1 MAYLGRTAAVSDRP
15 REPGQPSYTA
25 GRRIMKASAALRKEV
40 DSGDC
45 WKGFRPGDWTTSIN
59 VRDFIV
65 RNVTPYKGNED
76 FLAGPS
82 QRTKAVWAKLQPY
95 FADERKKGVLAV
107 DAKTPSTL
115 LAHTAGYIDQAN
127 EVIVGLQTD
136 QPFKRAIFPY
146 GGLRMVE
153 AGLKAAG
160 FEPDP
165 AVHKAFTNYRKSH
178 NDGVFDAYTPEIMN
192 CRRSGIITGLPDAYG
207 RGRII
212 GDYRRVALCGVDR
225 LLEAKRSERAQ
236 IDDMWPNDEI
246 IRQREELA
254 EQMRAL
260 EDLASMA
267 KLYGY
272 DISKPASNAQEA
284 FQWTY
289 FAYLGAI
296 KEANGAAM
304 SVGRISSFLDVYIER
319 DLKDGVLDEAGA
331 QELWDQLVQKLRIVR
346 FLRTPDYDALFSGD
360 PYWATECVGGMDLDG
375 RALVTKSSYRML
387 HTLYNLG
394 PAPEP
399 NITILWSNQ
408 MPAPF
413 KRYCVKVSKDTSS
426 LQYENDDLMRPFWGD
441 DYGIACCVS
450 AMRLGKQMQ
459 FFGARVNLAK
469 ALLYAINGGRDEV
482 SGEQVA
488 PQTLPVSGEFLDFD
502 EVMAKFDTTMEWLA
516 RTYVHAMNC
525 IHYMHDKYFYERLEM
540 ALHDRDILRTMA
552 FGIAGLSVVADSLA
566 AIKYAKV
573 HVIRDNTGL
582 AVDYRIEG
590 TKGSNVVPQYGNN
603 DDRVDSIAA
612 ELVTRFMQ
620 KIRKHPTYRNATHTQ
635 SVLTI
640 TSNVV
645 YGKTTGNPPDGRR
658 KGEPF
663 GPGAN
668 PMHGRDSHGWLA
680 SCLSVAKLPYGDSL
694 DGISYT
700 VSVAPQKAHL
710 SPEEL
715 VDGAVKAF
723 DVYFGHGGFHMN
735 LNVIEKET
743 LEDAMKNPD
752 KYPQLTIRVSGYAVN
767 FVRLTPEQQRD
778 VISRTFHGQI

>member
-1 MAYLGRTAAVSDRP
+1 
-15 REPGQPSYTA
+15 
-25 GRRIMKASAALRKEV
+25 MKSSATLAKEV
-40 DSGDC
+40 ET
-45 WKGFRPGDWTTSIN
+45 KGGQDPWRGFKQGDWRTSIS

-65 RNVTPYKGNED
+65 RNVTPYTGDEK
-76 FLAGPS
+76 FLAPAS
-82 QRTKAVWAKLQPY
+82 AKTKAVWAKLQPY
-95 FADERKKGVLAV
+95 FQEERKKGVLAV

-115 LAHTAGYIDQAN
+115 LAHKPGYIDHDN
-127 EVIVGLQTD
+127 EVVVGLQTD
-136 QPFKRAIFPY
+136 EPFKRAIFPY

-160 FEPDP
+160 FEADP
-165 AVHKAFTNYRKSH
+165 QVHEAFTKYRKSH
-178 NDGVFDAYTPEIMN
+178 NDGVFDAYTPEIMR
-192 CRRSGIITGLPDAYG
+192 CRKSGIITGLPDSYG

-212 GDYRRVALCGVDR
+212 GDYRRVALYGVDR
-225 LLEAKRSERAQ
+225 LLEVKEIEREQ
-236 IDDMWPNDEI
+236 INDMWPTDEV

-254 EQMRAL
+254 EQIRAL
-260 EDLASMA
+260 KDLAAMA
-267 KLYGY
+267 KLYGF
-272 DISKPASNAQEA
+272 DISAPATNAREA

-304 SVGRISSFLDVYIER
+304 SIGRISSFLDVYIER
-319 DLKDGVLDEAGA
+319 DIREGKLDEAGA

-375 RALVTKSSYRML
+375 RTLVTKSSYRML

-399 NITILWSNQ
+399 NITVLWSKHFPN
-408 MPAPF
+408 PF
-413 KRYCVKVSKDTSS
+413 KRFCVKVSRDTSS

-450 AMRLGKQMQ
+450 AMKLGKQMQ

-469 ALLYAINGGRDEV
+469 ALLYAINGGRDEN
-482 SGEQVA
+482 SGDQIA
-488 PQTLPVSGEFLDFD
+488 PPTPAITSEFLDYD
-502 EVMAKFDTTMEWLA
+502 EVMEKFDTTMEWLA

-552 FGIAGLSVVADSLA
+552 FGIAGLSVVADSLS
-566 AIKYAKV
+566 AIKYGKIRT
-573 HVIRDNTGL
+573 IRDKNGI
-582 AVDYRIEG
+582 AVDYKNEG
-590 TKGSNVVPQYGNN
+590 NANVPQFGNN
-603 DDRVDSIAA
+603 DDRVDKIAS
-612 ELVTRFMQ
+612 ELVTSFME

-645 YGKTTGNPPDGRR
+645 YGKATGNTPDGRR

-668 PMHGRDSHGWLA
+668 PMHGRDNHGWLA
-680 SCLSVAKLPYGDSL
+680 SCLSVAKLPYKDSQ

-700 VSVAPQKAHL
+700 VSVSPQKAHL
-710 SPEEL
+710 SEREL
-715 VDGAVKAF
+715 IDSATKAF
-723 DVYFGHGGFHMN
+723 DVYFDHGGFHMN
-735 LNVIEKET
+735 LNVIDKDT

>member
-1 MAYLGRTAAVSDRP
+1 
-15 REPGQPSYTA
+15 
-25 GRRIMKASAALRKEV
+25 MKASAALRKEAKA
-40 DSGDC
+40 GDC
-45 WKGFRPGDWTTSIN
+45 WNDFQPGDWLSSIN

-65 RNVTPYKGNED
+65 RNVAPYTGDEA
-76 FLAGPS
+76 FLTGPS

-95 FADERKKGVLAV
+95 FAEERKKGVLAV
-107 DAKTPSTL
+107 DAQTPSTL
-115 LAHTAGYIDQAN
+115 LAHKAGYIDRDN
-127 EVIVGLQTD
+127 EIIVGLQTD
-136 QPFKRAIFPY
+136 QPFKRAIFPF

-153 AGLKAAG
+153 TGLKAAG
-160 FEPDP
+160 YEPDP
-165 AVHKAFTNYRKSH
+165 AVHEAFTKYRKSH

-212 GDYRRVALCGVDR
+212 GDYRRVALYGIDR
-225 LLEAKRSERAQ
+225 LLAAKRAEREQ
-236 IDDMWPNDEI
+236 IDDMWPSDDI
-246 IRQREELA
+246 IRLREELSD
-254 EQMRAL
+254 QMRAL
-260 EDLASMA
+260 EDLSSMA
-267 KLYGY
+267 KLYGH
-272 DISKPASNAQEA
+272 DISKPARNAQEA

-304 SVGRISSFLDVYIER
+304 SIGRISSFLDIYIER
-319 DLKDGVLDEAGA
+319 DLKQGVLDEGKA

-375 RALVTKSSYRML
+375 RTLVTKSSYRML
-387 HTLYNLG
+387 HTLTNLG

-399 NITILWSNQ
+399 NITVLWSNH
-408 MPAPF
+408 MPATF
-413 KRYCVKVSKDTSS
+413 KRYCAKVSRDTSS
-426 LQYENDDLMRPFWGD
+426 LQYENDDLMRQFWGD

-488 PQTLPVSGEFLDFD
+488 PRTLPVAGDFLDYD
-502 EVMAKFDTTMEWLA
+502 DVMAKFDTIMEWLA

-552 FGIAGLSVVADSLA
+552 FGIAGLSVVADSLS
-566 AIKYAKV
+566 AIKYGK
-573 HVIRDNTGL
+573 IRVARDAAGL
-582 AVDYRIEG
+582 VVDYQNEG
-590 TKGSNVVPQYGNN
+590 NKATPQFGNN
-603 DDRVDSIAA
+603 DDRVDQIASDI
-612 ELVTRFMQ
+612 VTSFMG

-645 YGKTTGNPPDGRR
+645 YGKATGNTPDGRR

-680 SCLSVAKLPYGDSL
+680 SCLSVAKLPYKDAQ

-700 VSVAPQKAHL
+700 VSVAPQKTHL
-710 SPEEL
+710 SEGQLIDE
-715 VDGAVKAF
+715 AVKAF
-723 DVYFGHGGFHMN
+723 DVYFDRGGFHMN
-735 LNVIEKET
+735 LNVIDRDT

>member
-1 MAYLGRTAAVSDRP
+1 MTSH
-15 REPGQPSYTA
+15 
-25 GRRIMKASAALRKEV
+25 AALAKKPADKSRT
-40 DSGDC
+40 DQDP
-45 WKGFRPGDWTTSIN
+45 WRGFNPGDWRTGID
-59 VRDFIV
+59 VRNFIV
-65 RNVTPYKGNED
+65 RNVTPYTGDES
-76 FLAGPS
+76 FLASSTP
-82 QRTKAVWAKLQPY
+82 RTKAVWAKLQSY
-95 FADERKKGVLAV
+95 FKDEQKKGVLAV

-115 LAHTAGYIDQAN
+115 LAHKAGYIDRDN
-127 EVIVGLQTD
+127 EIIVGLQTD

-160 FEPDP
+160 FDADP
-165 AVHKAFTNYRKSH
+165 QVHEAFTKYRKSH
-178 NDGVFDAYTPEIMN
+178 NDGVFDAYTPEIMR
-192 CRRSGIITGLPDAYG
+192 CRKSGIITGLPDAYG

-212 GDYRRVALCGVDR
+212 GDYRRVALYGVDR
-225 LLEAKRSERAQ
+225 LLEAKASERAQ
-236 IDDMWPNDEI
+236 IDDMWPTDEV
-246 IRQREELA
+246 IRMREEMA

-260 EDLASMA
+260 KDLVSMA
-267 KLYGY
+267 ELYGC
-272 DISKPASNAQEA
+272 DIIRPATTAREA
-284 FQWTY
+284 VQWTY
-289 FAYLGAI
+289 LAYLGAI

-304 SVGRISSFLDVYIER
+304 SIGRISSFLDIYIER
-319 DLKDGVLDEAGA
+319 DLEEGTLDETGA

-375 RALVTKSSYRML
+375 RPLVTKSSYRML
-387 HTLYNLG
+387 HTLKTLG

-399 NITILWSNQ
+399 NITVLWSKN
-408 MPAPF
+408 MPDTF
-413 KRYCVKVSKDTSS
+413 KRYCIKTSRDTSS
-426 LQYENDDLMRPFWGD
+426 LQYENDDLMRPHWGD

-469 ALLYAINGGRDEV
+469 ALLYAINGGRDEN
-482 SGEQVA
+482 SGDQIA
-488 PQTLPVSGEFLDFD
+488 PATSPVTGEYLEYD
-502 EVMAKFDTTMEWLA
+502 EVFAKFDITMDWLA

-566 AIKYAKV
+566 AIKYGKIR
-573 HVIRDNTGL
+573 VIRDERGL
-582 AVDYRIEG
+582 AVDYKNES
-590 TKGSNVVPQYGNN
+590 KAAVPQFGNN
-603 DDRVDSIAA
+603 DDRVDTIASG
-612 ELVTRFMQ
+612 LVTRFME

-645 YGKTTGNPPDGRR
+645 YGKATGNTPDGRR

-680 SCLSVAKLPYGDSL
+680 SCLSVAKLPYKDSQ

-710 SPEEL
+710 SEKEL
-715 VDGAVKAF
+715 LDGATKAF
-723 DVYFGHGGFHMN
+723 DVYFGQGGFHMN
-735 LNVIEKET
+735 LNVIDKDT

-767 FVRLTPEQQRD
+767 FIRLTREQQLD
-778 VISRTFHGQI
+778 VINRTFHGQI

>member
-1 MAYLGRTAAVSDRP
+1 MQATVSLAKKP
-15 REPGQPSYTA
+15 VSE
-25 GRRIMKASAALRKEV
+25 
-40 DSGDC
+40 DC
-45 WKGFRPGDWTTSIN
+45 WRGFKPGNWRGEID

-65 RNVTPYKGNED
+65 RNVTPYEGDEK
-76 FLAGPS
+76 FLAGPTK
-82 QRTKAVWAKLQPY
+82 RTKAVWDKLQPY
-95 FADERKKGVLAV
+95 FQQERKKGVLAV
-107 DAKTPSTL
+107 DAKTPSNL
-115 LAHTAGYIDQAN
+115 LAHKAGYIDRTN
-127 EVIVGLQTD
+127 EVVVGLQTD

-160 FEPDP
+160 FEADP
-165 AVHKAFTNYRKSH
+165 QVHEAFTRYRKSH

-212 GDYRRVALCGVDR
+212 GDYRRVALYGTER
-225 LLEAKRSERAQ
+225 LIEAKNEERAQ
-236 IDDMWPNDEI
+236 INDMWPTDEV
-246 IRQREELA
+246 IRMREEMS
-254 EQMRAL
+254 EQIRAL
-260 EDLASMA
+260 EDLAAMG
-267 KLYGY
+267 KLYDC
-272 DISKPASNAQEA
+272 DISRPAVNAQEA
-284 FQWTY
+284 VQWTY
-289 FAYLGAI
+289 LAYLGAI

-304 SVGRISSFLDVYIER
+304 SMGRISTFLDIYIER
-319 DLKDGVLDEAGA
+319 DLKEGKLDEAGA

-375 RALVTKSSYRML
+375 RPLVTKSSYRML
-387 HTLYNLG
+387 HTLTNLG

-399 NITILWSNQ
+399 NITVLWSQ
-408 MPAPF
+408 HLPETF
-413 KRYCVKVSKDTSS
+413 KRYCIKVSRDTSA
-426 LQYENDDLMRPFWGD
+426 LQYENDDLMRPHWGD

-450 AMRLGKQMQ
+450 AMKLGKQMQ

-469 ALLYAINGGRDEV
+469 CLLYAINGGRDEI
-482 SGEQVA
+482 SGQQVA
-488 PQTLPVSGEFLDFD
+488 PAMPPVTSEILDYD
-502 EVMAKFDTTMEWLA
+502 EVFEKLDRMMEWLA

-540 ALHDRDILRTMA
+540 ALHDRDVLRTMA
-552 FGIAGLSVVADSLA
+552 FGIAGLSVVADSLS
-566 AIKYAKV
+566 AIKYGKV
-573 HVIRDNTGL
+573 RVIRDETGL
-582 AVDYRIEG
+582 AIDYNNERNEDP
-590 TKGSNVVPQYGNN
+590 PQFGNN
-603 DDRVDSIAA
+603 DDRVDNIAKD
-612 ELVTRFMQ
+612 LVTRFMQ

-645 YGKTTGNPPDGRR
+645 YGKHTGNTPDGRR
-658 KGEPF
+658 KGDPF

-680 SCLSVAKLPYGDSL
+680 SCLSVAKLPYKDSL

-710 SPEEL
+710 SDEEL
-715 VDGAVKAF
+715 VSGAIKAF
-723 DVYFGHGGFHMN
+723 DTYFGQGGFHMN
-735 LNVIEKET
+735 LNVLDKDT
-743 LEDAMKNPD
+743 LLDAMDNPD

-767 FVRLTPEQQRD
+767 FVRLTREQQKD

>member
-1 MAYLGRTAAVSDRP
+1 
-15 REPGQPSYTA
+15 
-25 GRRIMKASAALRKEV
+25 MKSSAARSKEA
-40 DSGDC
+40 DAGHC
-45 WKGFRPGDWTTSIN
+45 WDGFRPGDWTTSIN

-65 RNVTPYKGNED
+65 RNVKPYPGNED

-107 DAKTPSTL
+107 DVQTPSTL
-115 LAHTAGYIDQAN
+115 LAHKAGYIDREN

-153 AGLKAAG
+153 AGIKAAG

-165 AVHKAFTNYRKSH
+165 LVHEAFTKYRKSH

-212 GDYRRVALCGVDR
+212 GDYRRVALYGVDR
-225 LLEAKRSERAQ
+225 LLEVKREERAQ
-236 IDDMWPNDEI
+236 IDDMWPTDEI
-246 IRQREELA
+246 IRVREELS

-260 EDLASMA
+260 EDLAAMA
-267 KLYGY
+267 KLYGL

-304 SVGRISSFLDVYIER
+304 SIGRISTFLDIYIER
-319 DLKDGVLDEAGA
+319 DLKAGVLDEARA

-387 HTLYNLG
+387 HTLSNLG

-399 NITILWSNQ
+399 NITVLWSNH
-408 MPAPF
+408 MPAAF
-413 KRYCVKVSKDTSS
+413 KRYCVKVSRDTSS

-482 SGEQVA
+482 TGDQVA
-488 PQTLPVSGEFLDFD
+488 PPTLPVSGDFLDYD
-502 EVMAKFDTTMEWLA
+502 DVMAKFDATMEWLA
-516 RTYVHAMNC
+516 KTYVHAMNC

-552 FGIAGLSVVADSLA
+552 FGIAGLSVVADSLSA
-566 AIKYAKV
+566 MKYGKMRV
-573 HVIRDNTGL
+573 TRDATGL
-582 AVDYRIEG
+582 IVDYQNEGNKSTPTVRQQRRSRRPDRIQPRHQLHGEDPQAPDLSKRDAHAERPHHHLERRVRQG
-590 TKGSNVVPQYGNN
+590 HGKYPRRPSQRRAVRAGS
-603 DDRVDSIAA
+603 
-612 ELVTRFMQ
+612 
-620 KIRKHPTYRNATHTQ
+620 K
-635 SVLTI
+635 
-640 TSNVV
+640 
-645 YGKTTGNPPDGRR
+645 PDAR
-658 KGEPF
+658 
-663 GPGAN
+663 PGQ
-668 PMHGRDSHGWLA
+668 PWLA
-680 SCLSVAKLPYGDSL
+680 RILPVGRKASLQGRARRHQLHRLHRASEGASVRRPDCRR
-694 DGISYT
+694 
-700 VSVAPQKAHL
+700 
-710 SPEEL
+710 
-715 VDGAVKAF
+715 
-723 DVYFGHGGFHMN
+723 GGQGF
-735 LNVIEKET
+735 
-743 LEDAMKNPD
+743 
-752 KYPQLTIRVSGYAVN
+752 
-767 FVRLTPEQQRD
+767 
-778 VISRTFHGQI
+778 

>member
-1 MAYLGRTAAVSDRP
+1 
-15 REPGQPSYTA
+15 
-25 GRRIMKASAALRKEV
+25 MKASAAVKKEAK
-40 DSGDC
+40 DEGC
-45 WKGFRPGDWTTSIN
+45 WRSFKPGDWSRSIG

-65 RNVTPYKGNED
+65 RNVTPYDGDEK
-76 FLAGPS
+76 FLVAAS
-82 QRTKAVWAKLQPY
+82 KRTKSVWEKLQPY
-95 FADERKKGVLAV
+95 FQAERKKGVLAV
-107 DAKTPSTL
+107 DAKNPSTL
-115 LAHTAGYIDQAN
+115 LAHKAGYIDRDN

-136 QPFKRAIFPY
+136 EPFKRAIFPY

-160 FEPDP
+160 FPADP
-165 AVHKAFTNYRKSH
+165 QVHEAFTKYRKSH
-178 NDGVFDAYTPEIMN
+178 NDGVFDAYTPEIMK
-192 CRRSGIITGLPDAYG
+192 CRKSGIITGLPDAYG

-212 GDYRRVALCGVDR
+212 GDYRRVALYGVDR
-225 LLEAKRSERAQ
+225 LLEVKREERAQ
-236 IDDMWPNDEI
+236 MDDMWPTDEV
-246 IRQREELA
+246 IRVREELA

-260 EDLASMA
+260 KDLVAMA
-267 KLYGY
+267 KLYDC
-272 DISKPASNAQEA
+272 DIARPANDAREA
-284 FQWTY
+284 VQWTY
-289 FAYLGAI
+289 LAYLGAI

-304 SVGRISSFLDVYIER
+304 SIGRISTFLDVYIER
-319 DLKDGVLDEAGA
+319 DLQEGSLDEAGA

-375 RALVTKSSYRML
+375 RALVTRSSYRML

-399 NITILWSNQ
+399 NITVLWSKH
-408 MPAPF
+408 MPDPF
-413 KRYCVKVSKDTSS
+413 KRFCVKVSRDTSS

-482 SGEQVA
+482 SGEQVS
-488 PQTLPVSGEFLDFD
+488 PQTPAVAGDFLDYD
-502 EVMAKFDTTMEWLA
+502 DVMAKFDITMEWLA

-552 FGIAGLSVVADSLA
+552 FGIAGLSVVADSLS
-566 AIKYAKV
+566 AIKYGKMRV
-573 HVIRDNTGL
+573 TRNETGL
-582 AVDYRIEG
+582 IVDYQNEG
-590 TKGSNVVPQYGNN
+590 NKATPQFGNN
-603 DDRVDSIAA
+603 DDRVDKIASD
-612 ELVTRFMQ
+612 LVTSFMA
-620 KIRKHPTYRNATHTQ
+620 KIRKHPTYRNAVHTQ

-645 YGKTTGNPPDGRR
+645 YGKATGNTPDGRR

-680 SCLSVAKLPYGDSL
+680 SCLSVAKLPYKDSQ

-700 VSVAPQKAHL
+700 VSVSPQKAHL
-710 SPEEL
+710 SESQLIE
-715 VDGAVKAF
+715 DATKAF
-723 DVYFGHGGFHMN
+723 DVYFDRGGFHMN
-735 LNVIEKET
+735 LNVIDKDT

-767 FVRLTPEQQRD
+767 FIRLTPEQQRD

>member
-1 MAYLGRTAAVSDRP
+1 
-15 REPGQPSYTA
+15 
-25 GRRIMKASAALRKEV
+25 MKASAALRKEV
-40 DSGDC
+40 SGGDC
-45 WKGFRPGDWTTSIN
+45 WNGFRRGDWNTSIN

-65 RNVTPYKGNED
+65 RNVKPYPGNED

-107 DAKTPSTL
+107 DVQTPSTL
-115 LAHTAGYIDQAN
+115 LAHKAGYIDREN

-153 AGLKAAG
+153 AGIKAAG

-165 AVHKAFTNYRKSH
+165 LVHEAFTKYRKSH

-212 GDYRRVALCGVDR
+212 GDYRRVALYGVDR
-225 LLEAKRSERAQ
+225 LLEAKREERAQ
-236 IDDMWPNDEI
+236 IDDMWPTDEI
-246 IRQREELA
+246 IRMREELS

-260 EDLASMA
+260 GDLSSMA
-267 KLYGY
+267 KLYGL

-289 FAYLGAI
+289 LAYLGAI

-304 SVGRISSFLDVYIER
+304 SIGRISTFLDIYIER
-319 DLKDGVLDEAGA
+319 DLKAGILDEARA

-375 RALVTKSSYRML
+375 RTLVTKSSYRML
-387 HTLYNLG
+387 HTLSNLG

-399 NITILWSNQ
+399 NITVLWSNH
-408 MPAPF
+408 MPNAF

-482 SGEQVA
+482 SGDQVA
-488 PQTLPVSGEFLDFD
+488 PATLPVSGDFLDYD
-502 EVMAKFDTTMEWLA
+502 DVMAKFDTTMEWLA
-516 RTYVHAMNC
+516 KTYVHAMNC

-552 FGIAGLSVVADSLA
+552 FGIAGLSVVADSLS
-566 AIKYAKV
+566 AIKYGKMRV
-573 HVIRDNTGL
+573 TRDPTGL
-582 AVDYRIEG
+582 IVDFQNEG
-590 TKGSNVVPQYGNN
+590 NKSTPQFGNN
-603 DDRVDSIAA
+603 DDRVDQIASSI
-612 ELVTRFMQ
+612 VTSFME

-645 YGKTTGNPPDGRR
+645 YGKATGNTPDGRR

-680 SCLSVAKLPYGDSL
+680 SCLSVAKLPYKDAQ

-700 VSVAPQKAHL
+700 VSIAPQKAHL
-710 SPEEL
+710 SESQI
-715 VDGAVKAF
+715 VDEAVKAF
-723 DVYFGHGGFHMN
+723 DAYFERGGFHMN

-743 LEDAMKNPD
+743 LEDAIKNPD

>member
-1 MAYLGRTAAVSDRP
+1 
-15 REPGQPSYTA
+15 
-25 GRRIMKASAALRKEV
+25 MKASAALRKEV
-40 DSGDC
+40 GGGDC
-45 WKGFRPGDWTTSIN
+45 WNGFRRGDWHNFIN
-59 VRDFIV
+59 VREFIV
-65 RNVTPYKGNED
+65 RNVAPYDGNED

-107 DAKTPSTL
+107 DVQTPSTL
-115 LAHTAGYIDQAN
+115 LAHKAGYIDREN

-153 AGLKAAG
+153 AGIKAAG

-165 AVHKAFTNYRKSH
+165 LVHEAFTKYRKSH

-212 GDYRRVALCGVDR
+212 GDYRRVALYGVDR
-225 LLEAKRSERAQ
+225 LLEAKREERAQ
-236 IDDMWPNDEI
+236 IDDMWPTDEI
-246 IRQREELA
+246 IRLREELS

-260 EDLASMA
+260 NDLSSMA
-267 KLYGY
+267 KLYGL

-289 FAYLGAI
+289 LAYLGAI

-304 SVGRISSFLDVYIER
+304 SIGRISTFLDIYIER
-319 DLKDGVLDEAGA
+319 DLKAGILDEARA

-375 RALVTKSSYRML
+375 RSLVTKSSYRML
-387 HTLYNLG
+387 HTLSNLG

-399 NITILWSNQ
+399 NITVLWSNH
-408 MPAPF
+408 MPTAF

-482 SGEQVA
+482 SGDQVA
-488 PQTLPVSGEFLDFD
+488 PATLPVSGDFLDYD
-502 EVMAKFDTTMEWLA
+502 DVMAKFDTTMEWLA

-552 FGIAGLSVVADSLA
+552 FGIAGLSVVADSLS
-566 AIKYAKV
+566 AIKYGKMRV
-573 HVIRDNTGL
+573 TRDPTGL
-582 AVDYRIEG
+582 IVDFQNEG
-590 TKGSNVVPQYGNN
+590 NKSTPQFGNN
-603 DDRVDSIAA
+603 DDRVDQIASSI
-612 ELVTRFMQ
+612 VTSFME

-645 YGKTTGNPPDGRR
+645 YGKATGNTPDGRR

-680 SCLSVAKLPYGDSL
+680 SCLSVAKLPYKDAQ

-700 VSVAPQKAHL
+700 VSIAPQKAHL
-710 SPEEL
+710 SEGQL
-715 VDGAVKAF
+715 VDEAVKAF
-723 DVYFGHGGFHMN
+723 DVYFERGGFHMN
-735 LNVIEKET
+735 LNVIDRDT
-743 LEDAMKNPD
+743 LEDAIKNPD

>member
-1 MAYLGRTAAVSDRP
+1 MEG
-15 REPGQPSYTA
+15 
-25 GRRIMKASAALRKEV
+25 SAMLAKNPKDEN
-40 DSGDC
+40 C
-45 WKGFRPGDWTTSIN
+45 WRGFKRGSWCSSID
-59 VRDFIV
+59 VRDFIIC
-65 RNVTPYKGNED
+65 NVTPYSGDEK
-76 FLAGPS
+76 FLQGAS
-82 QRTKAVWAKLQPY
+82 QRTKEVWTKLQPY
-95 FADERKKGVLAV
+95 FKEEQKKGVLAV

-115 LAHTAGYIDQAN
+115 LAHKAGYIDRDN

-160 FEPDP
+160 FEADP
-165 AVHKAFTNYRKSH
+165 QVHDAFTHYRKTH
-178 NDGVFDAYTPEIMN
+178 NDGVFDAYTPEIMK
-192 CRRSGIITGLPDAYG
+192 CRKSGIITGLPDAYG

-212 GDYRRVALCGVDR
+212 GDYRRVALYGTAR
-225 LLEAKRSERAQ
+225 LLEAKHAERSQ
-236 IDDMWPNDEI
+236 VDDMWPTDEV
-246 IRQREELA
+246 IRIREELA

-260 EDLASMA
+260 QDLAAMA
-267 KLYGY
+267 KLYDC
-272 DISKPASNAQEA
+272 DITRPADDAREA
-284 FQWTY
+284 VQWTY
-289 FAYLGAI
+289 VAYLGAV

-304 SVGRISSFLDVYIER
+304 SVGRISSFLDSYIER
-319 DLKDGVLDEAGA
+319 DLREGTLDEAGA

-360 PYWATECVGGMDLDG
+360 PYWATECVGGMDLSG
-375 RALVTKSSYRML
+375 RPLVTKSSYRML
-387 HTLYNLG
+387 HTLTNLG

-399 NITILWSNQ
+399 NITVLWSKHL
-408 MPAPF
+408 PDKF
-413 KRYCVKVSKDTSS
+413 KRYCLKVSRDTSS
-426 LQYENDDLMRPFWGD
+426 LQYENDDLMRPSWGD

-450 AMRLGKQMQ
+450 AMKLGRQMQ

-469 ALLYAINGGRDEV
+469 ALLYAINGGRDEM
-482 SGEQVA
+482 SGDQIA
-488 PQTLPVSGEFLDFD
+488 PATPPVTGDVLEYE
-502 EVMAKFDTTMEWLA
+502 EVFEKFDRTMEWLA

-540 ALHDRDILRTMA
+540 ALHDRDVLRTMA

-573 HVIRDNTGL
+573 YPVRDNTSL
-582 AVDYRIEG
+582 AVDYKIES
-590 TKGSNVVPQYGNN
+590 KGPLPQFGNN

-612 ELVTRFMQ
+612 ELVTRFMG
-620 KIRKHPTYRNATHTQ
+620 KLRKHPTYRGATHTQ

-645 YGKTTGNPPDGRR
+645 YGKHTGNTPDGRR

-663 GPGAN
+663 APGAN

-680 SCLSVAKLPYGDSL
+680 SCLSVAKLPYKDAQ

-710 SPEEL
+710 SDTEL
-715 VDGAVKAF
+715 VDAAVKAC
-723 DVYFGHGGFHMN
+723 DTYFGNGGFHMN
-735 LNVIEKET
+735 LNIVDKAT
-743 LEDAMKNPD
+743 LEDAMKHPD

-767 FVRLTPEQQRD
+767 FVRLTREQQQD
-778 VISRTFHGQI
+778 VISRTFHGQL

>member
-1 MAYLGRTAAVSDRP
+1 MEGTAALAKKTFDLDPWRS
-15 REPGQPSYTA
+15 
-25 GRRIMKASAALRKEV
+25 
-40 DSGDC
+40 
-45 WKGFRPGDWTTSIN
+45 FNPGDWRDSID
-59 VRDFIV
+59 VRGFIV
-65 RNVTPYKGNED
+65 RNVTPYAGDES
-76 FLAGPS
+76 FLVASTP
-82 QRTKAVWAKLQPY
+82 RTKAVWAKLQPY
-95 FADERKKGVLAV
+95 FQDERKKGVLAV

-115 LAHTAGYIDQAN
+115 LAHKAGYIDRDN

-160 FEPDP
+160 FDADP
-165 AVHKAFTNYRKSH
+165 QVHEAFTKYRKSH
-178 NDGVFDAYTPEIMN
+178 NDGVFDAYTPEIMK
-192 CRRSGIITGLPDAYG
+192 CRKSGIITGLPDAYG

-212 GDYRRVALCGVDR
+212 GDYRRVALYGSDR
-225 LLEAKRSERAQ
+225 LLEAKRAERAQ
-236 IDDMWPNDEI
+236 IDDMWPTDEV
-246 IRQREELA
+246 IRMREELA
-254 EQMRAL
+254 EQIRAL
-260 EDLASMA
+260 NDLASMA
-267 KLYGY
+267 KLYGC
-272 DISKPASNAQEA
+272 DITRPAANAREA
-284 FQWTY
+284 VQWTY

-304 SVGRISSFLDVYIER
+304 SIGRISSFLDIYIER
-319 DLKDGVLDEAGA
+319 DLREGTLDETGA

-375 RALVTKSSYRML
+375 RTLVTKSSYRML
-387 HTLYNLG
+387 HTLKNLG

-399 NITILWSNQ
+399 NITVLWSKNL
-408 MPAPF
+408 PATF
-413 KRYCVKVSKDTSS
+413 KRYCIKTSRDTSS

-450 AMRLGKQMQ
+450 AMKLGKQMQ

-469 ALLYAINGGRDEV
+469 ALLYAINGGRDEI
-482 SGEQVA
+482 SGDQIAPAMPPVA
-488 PQTLPVSGEFLDFD
+488 GEFLDYD
-502 EVMAKFDTTMEWLA
+502 EVMAKFDITMDWLA

-552 FGIAGLSVVADSLA
+552 FGIAGLSVVADSFS
-566 AIKYAKV
+566 AIKYGKIR
-573 HVIRDNTGL
+573 VIRDERGL
-582 AVDYRIEG
+582 AVDYKNES
-590 TKGSNVVPQYGNN
+590 KALVPQFGNN
-603 DDRVDSIAA
+603 DDRVDKIASD
-612 ELVTRFMQ
+612 LVTRFMQ

-645 YGKTTGNPPDGRR
+645 YGKATGNTPDGRR

-668 PMHGRDSHGWLA
+668 PMHGRDGHGWLA
-680 SCLSVAKLPYGDSL
+680 SCLSVAKLPYKDSQ

-700 VSVAPQKAHL
+700 VSVAPQKARL
-710 SPEEL
+710 SEKEL
-715 VDGAVKAF
+715 LDGATKAF

-735 LNVIEKET
+735 LNVVDKET

-778 VISRTFHGQI
+778 VISRTFHGQV

>member
-1 MAYLGRTAAVSDRP
+1 MVRTAAQKKPVS
-15 REPGQPSYTA
+15 E
-25 GRRIMKASAALRKEV
+25 
-40 DSGDC
+40 DC
-45 WKGFRPGDWTTSIN
+45 WRSFSPGSWRTSAD
-59 VRDFIV
+59 VRGFIV
-65 RNVTPYKGNED
+65 ANVAPYAGDES
-76 FLAGPS
+76 FLSGAS
-82 QRTKAVWAKLQPY
+82 KRTKAVWAKLQP
-95 FADERKKGVLAV
+95 FFQEERKKGVLAV

-115 LAHTAGYIDQAN
+115 LAHKAGYIDESN

-153 AGLKAAG
+153 SGLKAAG
-160 FEPDP
+160 FEADP
-165 AVHKAFTNYRKSH
+165 QVHEAFTKYRKTH
-178 NDGVFDAYTPEIMN
+178 NDGVFDAYTPEIMK
-192 CRRSGIITGLPDAYG
+192 CRKSGIITGLPDAYG

-212 GDYRRVALCGVDR
+212 GDYRRVALYGVDQ
-225 LLEAKRSERAQ
+225 LLEFKRAERAQ
-236 IDDMWPNDEI
+236 IDDMWPTDEV
-246 IRQREELA
+246 IRVREELA
-254 EQMRAL
+254 EQTRAL
-260 EDLASMA
+260 KDLAAMA
-267 KLYGY
+267 KLYDC
-272 DISKPASNAQEA
+272 DISRPASNAQEA
-284 FQWTY
+284 VQWTY
-289 FAYLGAI
+289 LAYLGAI

-304 SVGRISSFLDVYIER
+304 SIGRISTFLDIFIER
-319 DLKDGVLDEAGA
+319 DLREGTLDESGA

-360 PYWATECVGGMDLDG
+360 PYWATECVGGIDLSG
-375 RALVTKSSYRML
+375 RPLVTKSSYRML
-387 HTLYNLG
+387 HTLTNLG

-399 NITILWSNQ
+399 NITVLWSKDLPDN
-408 MPAPF
+408 F
-413 KRYCVKVSKDTSS
+413 KRYCVKISKETSS
-426 LQYENDDLMRPFWGD
+426 LQYENDDLMRPHWGD
-441 DYGIACCVS
+441 DYAIACCVS
-450 AMRLGKQMQ
+450 AMKVGKQMQ

-488 PQTLPVSGEFLDFD
+488 PPTPAVIGEVLQYD
-502 EVMAKFDTTMEWLA
+502 EVMEKFDRTMEWLA

-573 HVIRDNTGL
+573 NVTRDNTGL
-582 AVDYRIEG
+582 AVDYRIDG
-590 TKGSNVVPQYGNN
+590 KPPQFGNN

-612 ELVTRFMQ
+612 DLVTRFME

-645 YGKTTGNPPDGRR
+645 YGKMTGNTPDGRR

-680 SCLSVAKLPYGDSL
+680 SCLSVAKLPYKDAL

-700 VSVAPQKAHL
+700 VSVSPQKAHL
-710 SPEEL
+710 AEKQL
-715 VDGAVKAF
+715 VDEAVKAF

-735 LNVIEKET
+735 LNVIDKDT

-767 FVRLTPEQQRD
+767 FVRLTKEQQMD
-778 VISRTFHGQI
+778 VISRTFHGQV

>member
-1 MAYLGRTAAVSDRP
+1 
-15 REPGQPSYTA
+15 
-25 GRRIMKASAALRKEV
+25 MKGSAARKHDDV
-40 DSGDC
+40 TTDA
-45 WKGFRPGDWTTSIN
+45 WRGFKLGDWSKTIN

-65 RNVTPYKGNED
+65 HNVTSYTGDEK
-76 FLAGPS
+76 FLAPAS

-95 FADERKKGVLAV
+95 FAEERKKGVLAV
-107 DAKTPSTL
+107 DAANPSTL
-115 LAHTAGYIDQAN
+115 LAHQAGYIDRDN

-136 QPFKRAIFPY
+136 QPFKRAIFPF

-160 FEPDP
+160 FKADEK
-165 AVHKAFTNYRKSH
+165 VHEAFTKYRKSH

-212 GDYRRVALCGVDR
+212 GDYRRVALYGTDR
-225 LLEAKRSERAQ
+225 LLEVKHQERAQ
-236 IDDMWPNDEI
+236 IDDMWPTDEI
-246 IRQREELA
+246 IRMREELA

-260 EDLASMA
+260 QDLASMA
-267 KLYGY
+267 KLYGC
-272 DISKPASNAQEA
+272 DITQPATNAQQA

-304 SVGRISSFLDVYIER
+304 SIGRISSFLDIYLER
-319 DLKDGVLDEAGA
+319 DLKEGTLDEAGA

-399 NITILWSNQ
+399 NITVLWSTH

-413 KRYCVKVSKDTSS
+413 KRFCVKVSKDTSS
-426 LQYENDDLMRPFWGD
+426 LQYENDDLMRPYWGD
-441 DYGIACCVS
+441 DYAIACCVS

-459 FFGARVNLAK
+459 FFGARVNFAK

-482 SGEQVA
+482 SGDQVA
-488 PQTLPVSGEFLDFD
+488 PKSMPVTGDFLDYD
-502 EVMAKFDTTMEWLA
+502 DVLAKFDTILEWLA
-516 RTYVHAMNC
+516 KTYVHAMNC

-566 AIKYAKV
+566 AIKYGK
-573 HVIRDNTGL
+573 IRVNRDATGL
-582 AVDYRIEG
+582 VVDYQNEG
-590 TKGSNVVPQYGNN
+590 NISTPQFGNN
-603 DDRVDSIAA
+603 DDRVDQIASQ
-612 ELVTRFMQ
+612 LVTTFME

-645 YGKTTGNPPDGRR
+645 YGKATGNTPDGRR

-680 SCLSVAKLPYGDSL
+680 SCLSVAKLPYKDSL

-710 SPEEL
+710 SEAQVIEE
-715 VDGAVKAF
+715 ATKAF
-723 DVYFGHGGFHMN
+723 DVYFGRGGFHMN
-735 LNVIEKET
+735 LNVIDKET
-743 LEDAMKNPD
+743 LEDAIKNPD

-767 FVRLTPEQQRD
+767 FVRLTPEQQKD

>member
-1 MAYLGRTAAVSDRP
+1 MEG
-15 REPGQPSYTA
+15 TA
-25 GRRIMKASAALRKEV
+25 GLPKNLKDQR
-40 DSGDC
+40 C
-45 WKGFRPGDWTTSIN
+45 WREFEQGSWCTSID
-59 VRDFIV
+59 VRDFIA
-65 RNVTPYKGNED
+65 RNVTPYTGDES

-82 QRTKAVWAKLQPY
+82 KRTKAVWDKLQPY
-95 FADERKKGVLAV
+95 FQEERKKGVLAV
-107 DAKTPSTL
+107 DAKTPSTM
-115 LAHTAGYIDQAN
+115 LAHKAGYIDRDN

-136 QPFKRAIFPY
+136 QPFKRAIFPF

-160 FEPDP
+160 FEADP
-165 AVHKAFTNYRKSH
+165 QVHEAFTKYRKSH
-178 NDGVFDAYTPEIMN
+178 NDGVFDAYTPEIMK

-212 GDYRRVALCGVDR
+212 GDYRRVALYGVER
-225 LLEAKRSERAQ
+225 LLAEKREERAQ
-236 IDDMWPNDEI
+236 IDDMWPTDEI
-246 IRQREELA
+246 IRVREELA
-254 EQMRAL
+254 DQIRAL
-260 EDLASMA
+260 EDLAAMG
-267 KLYGY
+267 KLYEC
-272 DISKPASNAQEA
+272 DITRPANDAQEA
-284 FQWTY
+284 VQWTY
-289 FAYLGAI
+289 LAYLGAI

-304 SVGRISSFLDVYIER
+304 SIGRISSFLDIYIER
-319 DLKDGVLDEAGA
+319 DLKEGTLDEAGA

-346 FLRTPDYDALFSGD
+346 FLRTPEYDALFSGD

-375 RALVTKSSYRML
+375 RPLVTKSSYRML
-387 HTLYNLG
+387 HTLKNLG

-399 NITILWSNQ
+399 NITVLWSKYLPDN
-408 MPAPF
+408 F
-413 KRYCVKVSKDTSS
+413 KRYCVKVSRDTSS
-426 LQYENDDLMRPFWGD
+426 LQYENDDLMRPHWGD
-441 DYGIACCVS
+441 DYAIACCVS

-469 ALLYAINGGRDEV
+469 ALLYAINGGRDEM
-482 SGEQVA
+482 SGDQVA
-488 PQTLPVSGEFLDFD
+488 PVSAPVTGDVLDYD
-502 EVMAKFDTTMEWLA
+502 DVSEKFDRVMEWLA

-566 AIKYAKV
+566 AIKYGKV
-573 HVIRDNTGL
+573 HVIRDKTGL
-582 AVDYRIEG
+582 VVDYRIEG
-590 TKGSNVVPQYGNN
+590 DNIPQFGNN
-603 DDRVDSIAA
+603 DDRVDLIASD
-612 ELVTRFMQ
+612 LVTRFMQ
-620 KIRKHPTYRNATHTQ
+620 KIRKHQTYRNATHTQ

-645 YGKTTGNPPDGRR
+645 YGKHTGNTPDGRR
-658 KGEPF
+658 AGAPF

-680 SCLSVAKLPYGDSL
+680 SCLSLAKLPYKDSL

-710 SPEEL
+710 SDTEL

-723 DVYFGHGGFHMN
+723 DMYFDHGGFHMN
-735 LNVIEKET
+735 LNVIDKEM

-767 FVRLTPEQQRD
+767 FVRLTREQQQD
-778 VISRTFHGQI
+778 VISRTFHGSI

>member
-1 MAYLGRTAAVSDRP
+1 
-15 REPGQPSYTA
+15 
-25 GRRIMKASAALRKEV
+25 MKSSAALAKEV
-40 DSGDC
+40 ET
-45 WKGFRPGDWTTSIN
+45 KGGQDPWRGFKPGDWRTSIS

-65 RNVTPYKGNED
+65 RNVTPYTGDEK
-76 FLAGPS
+76 FLAPAS
-82 QRTKAVWAKLQPY
+82 AKTKAVWAKLQPY
-95 FADERKKGVLAV
+95 FQDERKKGVLAV

-115 LAHTAGYIDQAN
+115 LAHKPGYIDRDN
-127 EVIVGLQTD
+127 EIVVGLQTD

-160 FEPDP
+160 FEADP
-165 AVHKAFTNYRKSH
+165 QVHEAFTKYRKSH
-178 NDGVFDAYTPEIMN
+178 NDGVFDAYTPEIMR
-192 CRRSGIITGLPDAYG
+192 CRKSGIITGLPDAYG

-212 GDYRRVALCGVDR
+212 GDYRRVALYGVDR
-225 LLEAKRSERAQ
+225 LLEVKEIEREQ
-236 IDDMWPNDEI
+236 INDMWPTDEV

-254 EQMRAL
+254 EQIRAL
-260 EDLASMA
+260 KDLVAMA
-267 KLYGY
+267 KLYGF
-272 DISKPASNAQEA
+272 DISAPATNAREA

-304 SVGRISSFLDVYIER
+304 SIGRISSFLDIYIER
-319 DLKDGVLDEAGA
+319 DIREGKLDEAGT

-375 RALVTKSSYRML
+375 RTLVTKSSYRML

-399 NITILWSNQ
+399 NITVLWSKHF
-408 MPAPF
+408 PDPF
-413 KRYCVKVSKDTSS
+413 KRFCVKVSRDTSS

-450 AMRLGKQMQ
+450 AMKLGKQMQ

-469 ALLYAINGGRDEV
+469 ALLYAINGGRDEN
-482 SGEQVA
+482 SGDQIA
-488 PQTLPVSGEFLDFD
+488 PPTPAITGEFLDYD
-502 EVMAKFDTTMEWLA
+502 EVMEKFDTTMEWLA

-552 FGIAGLSVVADSLA
+552 FGIAGLSVVADSLS
-566 AIKYAKV
+566 AIKYGKIRT
-573 HVIRDNTGL
+573 IRDKNGL
-582 AVDYRIEG
+582 AVDYKNEG
-590 TKGSNVVPQYGNN
+590 NANIPQFGNN
-603 DDRVDSIAA
+603 DDRVDKIAS
-612 ELVTRFMQ
+612 ELVTSFME

-645 YGKTTGNPPDGRR
+645 YGKATGNTPDGRR

-668 PMHGRDSHGWLA
+668 PMHGRDNHGWLA
-680 SCLSVAKLPYGDSL
+680 SCLSVAKLPYKDSQ

-700 VSVAPQKAHL
+700 VSVSPQKAHL
-710 SPEEL
+710 SEREL
-715 VDGAVKAF
+715 IDSATKAF
-723 DVYFGHGGFHMN
+723 DVYFDHGGFHMN
-735 LNVIEKET
+735 LNVIDKDT

-767 FVRLTPEQQRD
+767 FVRLTPEQQKD